1 MPTDHPLIKPAKK
14 PTVLIVGAGIGG
26 LTLATLLHKADVP
39 FQLYDRMTEI
49 KPLGSAL
56 SLGVNVIPLM
66 QQLGLYEEILS
77 LSKRPKSVDNYSEDL
92 QLQFSMSFQPSD
104 EMSGFTGGIL
114 SRSLFHQLLFR
125 QIPSDRIH
133 MNKRVLSMQQNEHG
147 VRLQFSDGSSA
158 DGDILVGADGAY
170 SAVRQSLYQ
179 SLKRKDQLPEIDDG
193 ALPFSCVCLVGQ
205 TKPMDPEKF
214 PELQDPA
221 CHFSIVVGDDK
232 PYSWSTLT
240 TKGNIY
246 CWSVALNLD
255 KESSKDHDSFRNTE
269 WGPEAATAMCKD
281 VRDFALPGGRGLGRK
296 MTLGDLIDQTPLIS
310 KVMLEEKVFTTWHA
324 GRTVLLGD
332 ACHKIHPASGA
343 GAINAMQDA
352 VALANWISI
361 LDTTT
366 AEDIEMAFREYKE
379 ERYPAAV
386 ASFNA
391 GQALSRLRGTS
402 FKARFVR
409 FLTRNMPA
417 WMYRIAVKSMVA
429 NRPQV
434 SFLPQIEDKGLE
446 PPKYQPSLQKTLAI
460 RKAREEAA
468 AASASNTLETVKEQ
482 EPSMK

>member
-49 KPLGSAL
+49 KPL
-56 SLGVNVIPLM
+56 
-66 QQLGLYEEILS
+66 
-77 LSKRPKSVDNYSEDL
+77 
-92 QLQFSMSFQPSD
+92 
-104 EMSGFTGGIL
+104 
-114 SRSLFHQLLFR
+114 
-125 QIPSDRIH
+125 DRIH

-221 CHFSIVVGDDK
+221 CHFSIV
-232 PYSWSTLT
+232 
-240 TKGNIY
+240 
-246 CWSVALNLD
+246 VALNLD